1 MCFNLEYLAR
11 ASWIIYKAKAAFFFR
26 VNIFCKPSNYMY
38 KQISISN
45 SYHTTVS

>member
-11 ASWIIYKAKAAFFFR
+11 TSWIIYRAKAAFSL
-26 VNIFCKPSNYMY
+26 NIFCKPSNYIY